1 MELVNFTKQ
10 LLRTNYANYGIFE
23 VDEEE
28 LSQSAMKFLQDKK
41 QTDAIISR
49 LAEDKLINLFKTE
62 ASLNEKMV
70 SYEDFIGK

>member
-1 MELVNFTKQ
+1 

-28 LSQSAMKFLQDKK
+28 LTQSAMKFLQDKK
-41 QTDAIISR
+41 QTDSIISR

-62 ASLNEKMV
+62 ATLKEKLV
-70 SYEDFIGK
+70 SYDEFIGK